1 MVSSQQIE
9 GVTPLTEDENISREW
24 NSFEMGHCDAHHP
37 VIAAIDLGTNSCRLL
52 VASVNVASLKKTFF
66 RTRPNPLGWKI
77 IDSFA
82 KIVRLGEGL
91 HKDDTLSED
100 AIERALEA
108 LAICKK
114 KIDMRHV
121 SRMRA
126 VATEACRRATNGHIL
141 VERAKAELG
150 LEIDIVTATEEGRL
164 ALTGCAG
171 ILNARIPYGIVFDIG
186 GGSTEIIFLRI
197 DPDGRQRPGYPIL
210 FEVIDSISIPHGV
223 VTLSE
228 VYAQFASSP
237 EIHNDIRTQVRDEIL
252 RFVEQHDIRS
262 LINAEKIQMVGS
274 SGTVTTLAALKMGLP
289 RYERKRVDGA
299 FLKLTEVHE
308 ISKFLLDMDPDVRA
322 NYACIGGGRSDLVVV
337 GSAILEGIC
346 DAIPTSYLRV
356 ADRGVREGILSELLI
371 SISR

>member
-1 MVSSQQIE
+1 LS
-9 GVTPLTEDENISREW
+9 EDEIISKDSD
-24 NSFEMGHCDAHHP
+24 SFEMGRCDAHHP

-52 VASVNVASLKKTFF
+52 VASVNIASLKKTFF
-66 RTRPNPLGWKI
+66 RTRPNPIGWKI

-91 HKDDTLSED
+91 HKDDMLSED

-126 VATEACRRATNGHIL
+126 VATEACRRAKNGHVL
-141 VERAKAELG
+141 VDRAKAELG
-150 LEIDIVTATEEGRL
+150 LDIDIVTATEEGRL

-171 ILNARIPYGIVFDIG
+171 ILNSRIPYAAVFDIG
-186 GGSTEIIFLRI
+186 GGSTEIIWLRI

-210 FEVIDSISIPHGV
+210 FEVIDSISIPYGV

-228 VYAQFASSP
+228 LYAQFAASR
-237 EIHNDIRTQVRDEIL
+237 EIHNDIRSQVREAID
-252 RFVEQHDIRS
+252 RFTEKNGIRP
-262 LINAEKIQMVGS
+262 LIDAGKVQMVGS

-289 RYERKRVDGA
+289 RYERKRIDGV
-299 FLKLTEVHE
+299 FLNLSDVHE
-308 ISKFLLDMDPDVRA
+308 ISQSLLEMEPEARA
-322 NYACIGGGRSDLVVV
+322 HHPCIGGGRSDLVVV

-346 DAIPTSYLRV
+346 DSIPTPHLRV
-356 ADRGVREGILSELLI
+356 ADRGVREGILSELLMTL
-371 SISR
+371 SR